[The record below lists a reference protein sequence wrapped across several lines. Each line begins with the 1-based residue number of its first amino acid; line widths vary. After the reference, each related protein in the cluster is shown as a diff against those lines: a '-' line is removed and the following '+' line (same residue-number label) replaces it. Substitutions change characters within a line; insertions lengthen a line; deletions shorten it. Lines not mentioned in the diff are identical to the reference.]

1 MLVNVPC
8 MHGVVSITTY
18 LFGTMKNLHAYAHF
32 QQDSLH
38 PCQLRLCTRVFAY
51 IFMLSQ
57 LTVRG
62 INFVILPTSTQ
73 LA

>member
-1 MLVNVPC
+1 
-8 MHGVVSITTY
+8 MHIFNKTVCIHVSY
-18 LFGTMKNLHAYAHF
+18 G
-32 QQDSLH
+32 
-38 PCQLRLCTRVFAY
+38 CVRVCIAY